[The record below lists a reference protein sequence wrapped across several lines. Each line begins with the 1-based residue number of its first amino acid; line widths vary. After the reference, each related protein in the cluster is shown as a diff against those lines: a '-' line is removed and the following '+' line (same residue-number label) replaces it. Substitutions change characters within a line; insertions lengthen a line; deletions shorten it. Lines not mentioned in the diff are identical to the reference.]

1 MRLFHER
8 SCKFTRPFLAV
19 ALLASN
25 ACVFHHAEEPPA
37 PLRSPIRDSLLFID
51 AARGEPATQ
60 SGLARAAAAWLDSTV
75 IYLRAGAPI
84 VYGRASALMVIGDS
98 APDRVRFQWRPLGGG
113 VSRDGRTGYTFG
125 VATIAVPNA
134 TSAPAVRSDRYVA
147 FWRRGADGVWRI
159 IAYAEVGGAAL
170 SGGASVPN
178 ADVPMPVYPPRGKRA
193 EAARGVRSADS
204 AFALAADL
212 QGTGVAFASYIAPEG
227 VVFSNSEIVI
237 GADAVRALFDEQQR
251 AGGTLNWRPIYA
263 DAAESGDL
271 GFTIGES
278 VFTGR
283 GINGTVVQ
291 RFGKYLTIWRKQPDG
306 DWRFVVDGG
315 NASPTPNR

>member
-1 MRLFHER
+1 MIQER
-8 SCKFTRPFLAV
+8 SRSFGRLLLGV
-19 ALLASN
+19 ALLAAN
-25 ACVFHHAEEPPA
+25 ACLFHHAEEPPA
-37 PLRSPIRDSLLFID
+37 PLRSPVRDSLLAVD

-60 SGLARAAAAWLDSTV
+60 LGLAHAATAWLDSAI

-84 VYGRASALMVIGDS
+84 VYGRSSALMVIGDTV
-98 APDRVRFQWRPLGGG
+98 ADRVRFQWRPLGGG
-113 VSRDGRTGYTFG
+113 VSRDGRAGYTFG
-125 VATIAVPNA
+125 VATSATPNA
-134 TSAPAVRSDRYVA
+134 QSTPTIRSDRYVA
-147 FWRRGADGVWRI
+147 FWHRGADNVWRI
-159 IAYAEVGGAAL
+159 LAYAEVGGASLSRGAAL
-170 SGGASVPN
+170 PN
-178 ADVPMPVYPPRGKRA
+178 ADVPMPVYPPRGRRA
-193 EAARGVRSADS
+193 DAARAVRSADS
-204 AFALAADL
+204 AFALAAGL
-212 QGTGVAFASYIAPEG
+212 QGTGVAFANYIAPHG

-237 GADAVRALFDEQQR
+237 GADAVRALFEEQQR
-251 AGGTLNWRPIYA
+251 AGGNLNWRPIYA

-291 RFGKYLTIWRKQPDG
+291 RFGKYLTIWQKQPDG